1 MEEKKE
7 TWKVTPVLTGDF
19 GMVRDDI
26 KYKNGN
32 PEIQEFVPS
41 ILFLLESSEHQI
53 VVDTG
58 FGNPSLCSDKF
69 QLCVRRNCSFEN
81 ILKAASLNPEKI
93 EAVIFTHLH
102 WDHVGNA
109 AAFSN
114 AVYYCQKK
122 EWERAQDYPDE
133 YPREWFSWLSK
144 NRNRVRLIQ
153 GDDAEEIFPGIFV
166 QYTGGHTC
174 GSQMIIVRM
183 ENGYGIITGD
193 VVMTEKNMREEIPV
207 GLCVNEEE
215 CQAVFETIKKWK
227 PARVYPSHDFEIFNR
242 R

>member
-1 MEEKKE
+1 MEEKKQI
-7 TWKVTPVLTGDF
+7 WKVTPVLTGDF

-26 KYKNGN
+26 KYRNGN

-41 ILFLLESSEHQI
+41 VLFLLESSGHQI

-58 FGNPSLCSDKF
+58 FGDSSLCSDKF
-69 QLCVRRNCSFEN
+69 QLCVRRNRSFEN
-81 ILKAASLNPEKI
+81 ILKEASLNPEKI

-109 AAFSN
+109 ASFSN

-122 EWERAQDYPDE
+122 EWERAQVYPDE
-133 YPREWFSWLSK
+133 YPKEWFSWLSK

-166 QYTGGHTC
+166 QHTGGHTC
-174 GSQMIIVRM
+174 GSQMIIVCM

-227 PARVYPSHDFEIFNR
+227 PVMVYPSHDFEIFNR